1 MGKIKKILEN
11 ELVGGTQS
19 TDVYP
24 VTSTKAVYNEDNENL
39 DSILKR
45 RGVVNIS
52 TNYNSEHTAEVLT
65 LEQAIVKVPS
75 KDRVLGFQGRFLT
88 SDGWKSYVFDGDSLS
103 NWFDVNKWT
112 ELISSAGLAQ
122 ELGDSTSKA
131 ISQNAVTKALKDSSE
146 EINNKITELENKNIY
161 FENCPFIKE
170 AYITDE
176 RFTKILWIRKNYG
189 EQQNINAIT
198 ICDEEESLNCILTKT
213 GEYPEG
219 VQALKYASKTI
230 GYIVIDWNDKSIKEN
245 VNNLIRGQIRPC
257 TRNLDYSPSIK
268 EYVNR
273 LVVEENIID
282 SENPIASKAVLEL
295 KNSQEKIDNKI
306 KYPTEFVE
314 GVSNY
319 IKELY
324 IDSEEVKYLWFL
336 RNHSS
341 GKYQIAF
348 AKDSSG
354 TGASL
359 WSGETTNYYD
369 DEIIKFKLGNT
380 NIYFKIDFSKIPDNT
395 VVVMQKA
402 LLEKS
407 YDLSYSPSIASYIN
421 TSEINKIKES
431 SSIDEYFIEKYNKTA
446 ISWVD
451 DDFNTT
457 SVEKVKN
464 ICDELGCKCDFAVI
478 PSERNGIGEYPT
490 DSEYYFS
497 EEILSLIKEYEELG
511 FHIEM
516 HPIHKG
522 WYGGNYQGKEY
533 VQKLLVKTIRVF
545 KDNNILTSNC
555 IIYPGASADNTDVVN
570 VCKSWLDYGIT
581 AGIYNPN
588 NGIYNKF
595 KLKRTFIQLDSTHTK
610 TWYKQKVDEAVTNG
624 SWLIFGTHSYEF
636 DDSGTIDETTMSFAN
651 LKEII
656 QYANT
661 KCSIKPVSEIFSER
675 SPMLDLYIE

>member
-1 MGKIKKILEN
+1 MAELSKIQTNTTWSDAANVINNNNDKINAELTSLKSSTTNFKGYFTDISSLQSAFPNPKDGQSAWVGSPYPGTVYKANSGSWTNTSEVPSVPEVELNDYYDKMQVDSMMKLQDDNLKESIAELEN
-11 ELVGGTQS
+11 E
-19 TDVYP
+19 
-24 VTSTKAVYNEDNENL
+24 
-39 DSILKR
+39 
-45 RGVVNIS
+45 
-52 TNYNSEHTAEVLT
+52 
-65 LEQAIVKVPS
+65 
-75 KDRVLGFQGRFLT
+75 
-88 SDGWKSYVFDGDSLS
+88 
-103 NWFDVNKWT
+103 
-112 ELISSAGLAQ
+112 
-122 ELGDSTSKA
+122 
-131 ISQNAVTKALKDSSE
+131 
-146 EINNKITELENKNIY
+146 NIY

-170 AYITDE
+170 CYITDE
-176 RFTKILWIRKNYG
+176 RFTKFLWIRKNYG

-198 ICDEEESLNCILTKT
+198 ICDEGESITCILTKT

-219 VQALKYASKTI
+219 VQALKYGSETI

-314 GVSNY
+314 GVSKY

-336 RNHSS
+336 RRNLSGS
-341 GKYQIAF
+341 GKYQVAF
-348 AKDSSG
+348 AKDSLG
-354 TGASL
+354 TGASA
-359 WSGETTNYYD
+359 WNGEITNYYD
-369 DEIIKFKLGNT
+369 NEINTLKIDNT
-380 NIYFKIDFSKIPDNT
+380 NIYFKIDFSEIPDNT
-395 VVVMQKA
+395 IVVTQKA

-431 SSIDEYFIEKYNKTA
+431 PSSSVDEYFIEKYNKTA

-464 ICDELGCKCDFAVI
+464 ICDGLGCKCDFAVI
-478 PSERNGIGEYPT
+478 PSERNGVGEYPT

-522 WYGGNYQGKEY
+522 WYGENYQGKEY

-581 AGIYNPN
+581 AGINNPN
-588 NGIYNKF
+588 NGICNKF

-675 SPMLDLYIE
+675 RPMLDLIE